1 MNPKAFTQQL
11 EMTKSKT
18 LCSFFGESYYLVNK
32 AVSFASRENSRRS
45 FNAKNNKREE
55 ILNAVQTSSS
65 LFGRH
70 IVVLSEADFLKRKAL
85 EEIIERKDSSAI
97 LILVSSE
104 KLNIGKDIFILPC
117 KPPYENEMMSWVLYL
132 FLEKQRTIEIS
143 AAQFLA
149 GLYGRDLDS
158 LAMEVEKIMSYVGT
172 KISVSEA
179 DVLFVT
185 RKTKEHPIFHLLQGW
200 GGRPLSHYLDAAL
213 QLKASGEAPLFIFNM
228 IVREC
233 RKLLE
238 YKNAQ
243 ALGLSDNE
251 ILRKLKVTSYFGRAL
266 VDQAN
271 RFSLKELQDITQSL
285 ATFDYS
291 IKSGKVTPWSGVEA
305 VLPLI
310 SAR

>member
-1 MNPKAFTQQL
+1 MNPRAFTQQL
-11 EMTKSKT
+11 EGAQSKT
-18 LCSFFGESYYLVNK
+18 LYLFYGECHYLINK
-32 AVSFASRENSRRS
+32 AISRVSRASACR
-45 FNAKNNKREE
+45 FLNAKNDKKEV
-55 ILNAVQTSSS
+55 ILNALQVSSG
-65 LFGRH
+65 LFGQE
-70 IVVLSEADFLKRKAL
+70 ILVVRDADHFKKKEFSELFNKKN
-85 EEIIERKDSSAI
+85 ESAV
-97 LILVSSE
+97 LILVSPK
-104 KLNIGKDIFILPC
+104 KLDFEQQIFKLAC
-117 KPPYENEMMSWVLYL
+117 YPPYENEMADWIFYL
-132 FLEKQRTIEIS
+132 FNDKQKKIES
-143 AAQFLA
+143 AAIQTLA
-149 GLYGRDLDS
+149 HLYGRDLDS

-200 GGRPLSHYLDAAL
+200 GGRPLSHYLDAVL
-213 QLKASGEAPLFIFNM
+213 QLKISGEAPLFIFNM

-310 SAR
+310 SKH

>member
-158 LAMEVEKIMSYVGT
+158 LAMDVEKIISYAGSKKT
-172 KISVSEA
+172 VSES

-185 RKTKEHPIFHLLQGW
+185 RKNKEHPIFHLLQGW
-200 GGRPLSHYLDAAL
+200 KVRQLS
-213 QLKASGEAPLFIFNM
+213 
-228 IVREC
+228 
-233 RKLLE
+233 E
-238 YKNAQ
+238 YVNT
-243 ALGLSDNE
+243 
-251 ILRKLKVTSYFGRAL
+251 V
-266 VDQAN
+266 
-271 RFSLKELQDITQSL
+271 
-285 ATFDYS
+285 
-291 IKSGKVTPWSGVEA
+291 
-305 VLPLI
+305 
-310 SAR
+310 